1 MPPQKTKPPLYPK
14 SHIVAA
20 SGIAAA
26 LSIFLLVIP
35 TSDVEARKTYV
46 QLDLDTITAH
56 MATAGSSKDL
66 DALISET
73 VTFSLA
79 DELNRPTIPLAAK
92 PSLRGRDYQALP
104 VELPMAMVAEAQPAS
119 EWKSVTVESGDT
131 LSVVFNRV
139 GLSANTLH
147 AVLNSGSDAKRFA
160 RLKAGQVL
168 DFKLGNNGELNALR
182 TKLNDLE
189 TLRLDREGESYGV
202 NHELITPDVRTQFAQ
217 GEITSSLFLAAQ
229 RAGMSHNLTMEMA
242 NIFGYDVDFA
252 RDIRQGDRFEVIYE
266 ELHVGDKR
274 VGTNNILAA
283 RFSNRGKTFTAV
295 RYTDKSGYSS
305 YYRADGTSLRKAFI
319 RTPVEFARISS
330 KFNPNRRHPVLNKIR
345 AHNGVDYAA
354 ATGTPIKAT
363 GDGRIVHVGRK
374 GGYGNTII
382 VQHGQKYKTLY
393 AHMSRYANNLRQ
405 GSNVS
410 QGQIIGYVGMTGLAT
425 APHLHYEFLVNG
437 RHVNPLGID
446 LPVADPVPQNER
458 TAFMAISNKMMAS
471 LDQNGDTQ
479 LALLEE

>member
-1 MPPQKTKPPLYPK
+1 MPSQKTKPPLYPK

-35 TSDVEARKTYV
+35 TTDVEARKTYV
-46 QLDLDTITAH
+46 QLDLDSITAELDS
-56 MATAGSSKDL
+56 ASASKDL

-79 DELNRPTIPLAAK
+79 NELSKSNTIPLVTPQPVVTESQEE
-92 PSLRGRDYQALP
+92 PSNGHIAL
-104 VELPMAMVAEAQPAS
+104 VATAQPRS
-119 EWKSVTVESGDT
+119 EWQSVTVDNGDT

-147 AVLNSGSDAKRFA
+147 AVINSSKDAKRFT
-160 RLKAGQVL
+160 RLKVGQVL
-168 DFKLGNNGELNALR
+168 DFKLGNDGELVAL
-182 TKLNDLE
+182 KSKINDLE
-189 TLRLDREGESYGV
+189 TLRIDRRDDGYAF
-202 NHELITPDVRTQFAQ
+202 NNELVTPDVRTRFTH

-266 ELHVGDKR
+266 ELHVGDKQ

-283 RFSNRGKTFTAV
+283 RFSNRGKTYTAV
-295 RYTDKSGYSS
+295 RFTDKSGYSS
-305 YYRADGTSLRKAFI
+305 YYRADGTSMRKAFI

-330 KFNPNRRHPVLNKIR
+330 QFNPNRRHPILNKIR

-363 GDGRIVHVGRK
+363 GDGRIVHIGRK
-374 GGYGNTII
+374 GGYGNTIVI
-382 VQHGQKYKTLY
+382 KHGQKYQTLY
-393 AHMSRYANNLRQ
+393 AHMSRFANNLRQ

-410 QGQIIGYVGMTGLAT
+410 QGQVIGYVGMTGLAT
-425 APHLHYEFLVNG
+425 GPHLHYEFLVNG
-437 RHVNPLGID
+437 RHVNPLGIE
-446 LPVADPVPQNER
+446 LPVSDPVPQSER
-458 TAFMAISNKMMAS
+458 TAFMALSSKMMAK
-471 LDQNGDTQ
+471 LDQQGDTQ
-479 LALLEE
+479 LALLEQ